1 MNSENAADQIEAMR
15 YATNSQLIKYTRMI
29 DTIMAPYFVNDTAYP
44 LEWGNSATNQPY
56 RLD

>member
-15 YATNSQLIKYTRMI
+15 YVTNSQLMKYTRMI
-29 DTIMAPYFVNDTAYP
+29 DTIMAPDFVNNTAYP
-44 LEWGNSATNQPY
+44 LEWEDSATNQPY

>member
-15 YATNSQLIKYTRMI
+15 YVTNSQLMKYTRMI
-29 DTIMAPYFVNDTAYP
+29 DTIMAPDFVNNTAYP
-44 LEWGNSATNQPY
+44 LEWGDSATNQPY